1 MSRNFSVIK
10 GIYFSKNYQIL
21 GFMIS
26 FFAFFTDQM
35 QSETEDNTFVC

>member
-1 MSRNFSVIK
+1 MSRNFFEIK
-10 GIYFSKNYQIL
+10 GIYFSKNYLIL
-21 GFMIS
+21 GLIIS